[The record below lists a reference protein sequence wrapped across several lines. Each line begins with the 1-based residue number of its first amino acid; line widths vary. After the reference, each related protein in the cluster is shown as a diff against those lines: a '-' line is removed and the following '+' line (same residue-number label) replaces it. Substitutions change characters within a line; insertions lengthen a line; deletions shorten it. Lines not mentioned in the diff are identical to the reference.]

1 MENETMVSKGG
12 LSAAYT
18 DKWEQRASIR
28 TRPGKFIDF
37 TIPGAFFPE
46 ENQPIFLA
54 DMMSGMDNE
63 RKSKYLLSHCLNT
76 SMISLILRSNSLTQ
90 HAIKLS
96 TAISLSNLTNRLN

>member
-46 ENQPIFLA
+46 ENQPIFW
-54 DMMSGMDNE
+54 
-63 RKSKYLLSHCLNT
+63 
-76 SMISLILRSNSLTQ
+76 LT
-90 HAIKLS
+90 
-96 TAISLSNLTNRLN
+96 

>member
-37 TIPGAFFPE
+37 TIPAHFSRGESAD
-46 ENQPIFLA
+46 IF
-54 DMMSGMDNE
+54 G
-63 RKSKYLLSHCLNT
+63 
-76 SMISLILRSNSLTQ
+76 
-90 HAIKLS
+90 
-96 TAISLSNLTNRLN
+96 